1 VTFTVLRERVRFRG
15 RVLTLVDRD
24 VVLPNGR
31 RTRLHIVDHPGAV
44 AVVPVFPNGDV
55 LLLSQF
61 RLAAGGEILEIPA
74 GTREPGEAPRR
85 TAQRELAEETGH
97 RAGRLTK
104 LAEFF
109 TAPGFCTE
117 LMTVY
122 LGRDLV
128 PARAEGDPDEVL
140 RPRRTPFRAA
150 LRMIERGLIRDA
162 KTIAGLYLAERH
174 LHRRNAT

>member
-1 VTFTVLRERVRFRG
+1 MIRRPPRSTLFPYTTLFR
-15 RVLTLVDRD
+15 
-24 VVLPNGR
+24 
-31 RTRLHIVDHPGAV
+31 
-44 AVVPVFPNGDV
+44 
-55 LLLSQF
+55 S
-61 RLAAGGEILEIPA
+61 
-74 GTREPGEAPRR
+74 R
-85 TAQRELAEETGH
+85 TAQRELAEEIGH

-117 LMTVY
+117 RMTVY

-128 PARAEGDPDEVL
+128 PAKGGQDPDEVL
-140 RPRRTPFRAA
+140 TPRRIPFRAA